1 MGIAMNRRT
10 LWGAAS
16 AATALSVGVGLGTTT
31 AAAGV
36 ILEPSATQRSVAHAP
51 PDASLPTTA
60 VPRPPTLGRRP
71 APQHDAVRAQ
81 SPAEGSRAGAVK
93 VDLAPVDACV
103 SCTAASAGPADSR
116 AESSAVR
123 VLGNTVVGGGSSG
136 TAHDQGQLV
145 ALPANPLLSLLI
157 ASWSTGAET
166 SGGSSTAN
174 SRSALVDLAVGGA
187 GPQQGS
193 DGLWAASSGSAL
205 AGHGSGQRGS
215 AVDVTALEAESD
227 ARDDGRG
234 SHGHSA
240 GNALGVTMGDQTL
253 DLLHT
258 GSSSDGSDD
267 GYLCDVPGV
276 GRVGSGGRVGV
287 SPYLKV
293 NDSAVTRV
301 SQSVVSL
308 VPATGGEAAPLVTT
322 TSGRG
327 LLMVPS
333 TGLQL
338 GGGAFGLVVAGAM
351 TTLASMWRRRGGRAR
366 AGGAVS

>member
-1 MGIAMNRRT
+1 MNRRT

-16 AATALSVGVGLGTTT
+16 AATALSVGVGLGSTT

-36 ILEPSATQRSVAHAP
+36 ILEPGATQRSVAHAP
-51 PDASLPTTA
+51 PDASLPATA

-71 APQHDAVRAQ
+71 APRQDAVRAQ
-81 SPAEGSRAGAVK
+81 APAEGSGASAVK

-103 SCTAASAGPADSR
+103 SCTAASAGPAGSR

-145 ALPANPLLSLLI
+145 ALPDNPLVSLLI
-157 ASWSTGAET
+157 ASWATGAET
-166 SGGSSTAN
+166 SGGSSAAS
-174 SRSALVDLAVGGA
+174 SRSALVDLAVGEP
-187 GPQQGS
+187 GPEGM
-193 DGLWAASSGSAL
+193 WAASSGPAL
-205 AGHGSGQRGS
+205 AGHGSGHRRS

-234 SHGHSA
+234 PHGHSD
-240 GNALGVTMGDQTL
+240 GSALGVTIGDQTL

-301 SQSVVSL
+301 SQPVASL
-308 VPATGGEAAPLVTT
+308 LPTTGGEAAPLAT

-333 TGLQL
+333 TGLRL
-338 GGGAFGLVVAGAM
+338 GGGAFVLVVAGAV
-351 TTLASMWRRRGGRAR
+351 TTLASMGRRRGGRAR
-366 AGGAVS
+366 AGSAVS